1 VTARLIHAAALAAAL
16 LVVLVG
22 LWQYWPLASTLKRLV
37 LAYFICF
44 SLGSLGALFVRTG
57 AVFGGDYK
65 TDNRRCLR
73 RRRARPG
80 RRTAGHASC

>member
-22 LWQYWPLASTLKRLV
+22 LWQYWPLASTLKGLV

-44 SLGSLGALFVRTG
+44 SLGSLGALCVRTG
-57 AVFGGDYK
+57 AVFGGDHK
-65 TDNRRCLR
+65 TDNRR
-73 RRRARPG
+73 RRRARLG